1 MKIAVAS
8 HIALDTIQDMK
19 GRITES
25 LGGPACYCSLTARE
39 FKFKIQL
46 ATKVGKDFSQ
56 DSRLKLRNNGINIED
71 THITDSP
78 TTRFRIILKKESRE
92 LFLLS
97 KCSPITVE
105 DIKEIETDCWIVSP
119 IIDEIPYSVLKE
131 IVNDN
136 DNVEFVMLD
145 PQGYIRTTTPP
156 DGRISVLNDL
166 KMDISGISA
175 IKVDPQELSALTG
188 GRKGIEGMEFLQV
201 YKGVK
206 FVISTE
212 YRIVRLLYKKMHYWI
227 NLPEVD
233 TSYSTG
239 VGDILASAF
248 CCAYLKEKDPVWAI
262 CFGAGAVRAA
272 LETNLEGLD
281 KIPSK
286 SKMEQSASYYYNTLS
301 FQKI

>member
-8 HIALDTIQDMK
+8 HIALDTIQDTK

-39 FKFKIQL
+39 FKFKIEL
-46 ATKVGKDFSQ
+46 ATKVGKDFSE
-56 DSRLKLRNNGINIED
+56 DSRLMLHNNGINIED

-78 TTRFRIILKKESRE
+78 TTRFRIILKKESRD

-145 PQGYIRTTTPP
+145 PQGYIRTTTP
-156 DGRISVLNDL
+156 DGRISLLNDL
-166 KMDISGISA
+166 KLDISGISA

-188 GRKGIEGMEFLQV
+188 GRKGIEGMQYLQV
-201 YKGVK
+201 CKGVK
-206 FVISTE
+206 FVLSTE
-212 YRIVRLLYKKMHYWI
+212 YRIIRLLYDKMHYWI
-227 NLPEVD
+227 KLPEVD
-233 TSYSTG
+233 TAYSTG
-239 VGDILASAF
+239 IGDILSSAF

-272 LETNLEGLD
+272 LEANLEGLD

>member
-1 MKIAVAS
+1 MKITVVS

-19 GRITES
+19 GKITES

-39 FKFKIQL
+39 FKFKIEL

-56 DSRLKLRNNGINIED
+56 DSRLMLHNNGINIKD

-78 TTRFRIILKKESRE
+78 TTRFRIILKKESRD

-97 KCSPITVE
+97 KCSPITIE

-119 IIDEIPYSVLKE
+119 VIDEIPYSVLKE

-145 PQGYIRTTTPP
+145 PQGYIRTTTP
-156 DGRISVLNDL
+156 DGRISLLNDL
-166 KMDISGISA
+166 KLDISGISA
-175 IKVDPQELSALTG
+175 IKVDPEELSALTG
-188 GRKGIEGMEFLQV
+188 GRKGIEGMQFLQV

-206 FVISTE
+206 FVLSTE
-212 YRIVRLLYKKMHYWI
+212 YRIIRLLYDKMHYWI
-227 NLPEVD
+227 KLPEVD
-233 TSYSTG
+233 TAYSTG
-239 VGDILASAF
+239 IGDILSSAF

-272 LETNLEGLD
+272 LEANLEGLD

>member
-39 FKFKIQL
+39 FKFKVEL

-56 DSRLKLRNNGINIED
+56 DSRLMLHNKGINIED

-78 TTRFRIILKKESRE
+78 TTRFRIILKKESRD

-97 KCSPITVE
+97 KCSPITIE
-105 DIKEIETDCWIVSP
+105 DIKEIQTDCWIVSP
-119 IIDEIPYSVLKE
+119 VIDEIPYSVLEE

-145 PQGYIRTTTPP
+145 PQGYIRTTTP
-156 DGRISVLNDL
+156 DGRISLLNDL
-166 KMDISGISA
+166 KLDMSGISA

-188 GRKGIEGMEFLQV
+188 GRKGIEGMQFLQV
-201 YKGVK
+201 CKGVK
-206 FVISTE
+206 FVLSTE
-212 YRIVRLLYKKMHYWI
+212 YRIIHLLYDKMHYWI
-227 NLPEVD
+227 KLPEVE
-233 TSYSTG
+233 TAYSTG
-239 VGDILASAF
+239 IGDILSSAF

-272 LETNLEGLD
+272 LEANLEGLD

>member
-39 FKFKIQL
+39 FKFKIEL

-56 DSRLKLRNNGINIED
+56 DNRIMLHNNGINIED

-78 TTRFRIILKKESRE
+78 TTRFRIILKKESRD

-97 KCSPITVE
+97 KCSPITIE

-136 DNVEFVMLD
+136 NNVEFVMLD
-145 PQGYIRTTTPP
+145 PQGYIRTTTP
-156 DGRISVLNDL
+156 DGRISLLNDL
-166 KMDISGISA
+166 KLDISGISA

-188 GRKGIEGMEFLQV
+188 GRKGIEGMQYLQV
-201 YKGVK
+201 CKGVK
-206 FVISTE
+206 FVLSTE
-212 YRIVRLLYKKMHYWI
+212 YRIIRLLYDKMHYWI
-227 NLPEVD
+227 KLPEVD
-233 TSYSTG
+233 TAYSTG
-239 VGDILASAF
+239 IGDILASAF

-272 LETNLEGLD
+272 LEANLEGLD

-286 SKMEQSASYYYNTLS
+286 SNMEQSASYYYNTLS

>member
-1 MKIAVAS
+1 
-8 HIALDTIQDMK
+8 MK
-19 GRITES
+19 GKITES

-39 FKFKIQL
+39 FKFKIEL

-56 DSRLKLRNNGINIED
+56 DSRLMLHNNGINIKD

-78 TTRFRIILKKESRE
+78 TTRFRIILKKESRD

-97 KCSPITVE
+97 KCSPITIE

-119 IIDEIPYSVLKE
+119 VIDEIPYSVLKE

-145 PQGYIRTTTPP
+145 PQGYIRTTTP
-156 DGRISVLNDL
+156 DGRISLLNDL
-166 KMDISGISA
+166 KLDISGISA
-175 IKVDPQELSALTG
+175 IKVDPEELSALTG
-188 GRKGIEGMEFLQV
+188 GRKGIEGMQFLQV

-206 FVISTE
+206 FVLSTE
-212 YRIVRLLYKKMHYWI
+212 YRIIRLLYDKMHYWI
-227 NLPEVD
+227 KLPEVD
-233 TSYSTG
+233 TAYSTG
-239 VGDILASAF
+239 IGDILSSAF

-272 LETNLEGLD
+272 LEANLEGLD

>member
-8 HIALDTIQDMK
+8 HITLDTIQDMK

-39 FKFKIQL
+39 FKFKIEL
-46 ATKVGKDFSQ
+46 ATKVGKDFSE
-56 DSRLKLRNNGINIED
+56 DSRLKLRNNGMNIKD

-97 KCSPITVE
+97 KCSPLTID

-119 IIDEIPYSVLKE
+119 VIDEIPYSVLKE

-145 PQGYIRTTTPP
+145 PQGYIRTTTP
-156 DGRISVLNDL
+156 DGRISILNDL
-166 KMDISGISA
+166 RMDISGISA
-175 IKVDPQELSALTG
+175 IKVDPQELFALTG
-188 GRKGIEGMEFLQV
+188 GRKGIEGMQFLQV
-201 YKGVK
+201 CKGIK

-212 YRIVRLLYKKMHYWI
+212 YRIIHLLHDKMHYWI
-227 NLPEVD
+227 KLPHVD
-233 TSYSTG
+233 TPYTTG
-239 VGDILASAF
+239 IGDILSSAF

-286 SKMEQSASYYYNTLS
+286 SKMEQSASYYYNTIS

>member
-39 FKFKIQL
+39 FKFKIEL

-56 DSRLKLRNNGINIED
+56 DSRIMLRNNGISIKD
-71 THITDSP
+71 TQITDSP
-78 TTRFRIILKKESRE
+78 TTRFRIVLKKESRD

-97 KCSPITVE
+97 KSSPITIE
-105 DIKEIETDCWIVSP
+105 DIKEIKTDCWIVSP
-119 IIDEIPYSVLKE
+119 VIDELPYSVVKE

-136 DNVEFVMLD
+136 NNVEFVMLD
-145 PQGYIRTTTPP
+145 PQGYIRTTNS
-156 DGRISVLNDL
+156 DGRISLLSDL

-175 IKVDPQELSALTG
+175 IKVDPQELSALAS
-188 GRKGIEGMEFLQV
+188 GRKGIEGMQFLQV
-201 YKGVK
+201 CKGVK

-212 YRIVRLLYKKMHYWI
+212 YRIVRLLYNKMHYWI

-233 TSYSTG
+233 TPYSTG
-239 VGDILASAF
+239 IGDILSSAF

-272 LETNLEGLD
+272 LETNLEGID

>member
-8 HIALDTIQDMK
+8 HIALDTIQDTK

-39 FKFKIQL
+39 FKFKIEL

-56 DSRLKLRNNGINIED
+56 DSRLMLHNNGINIED

-78 TTRFRIILKKESRE
+78 TTRFRIILKKESRD

-145 PQGYIRTTTPP
+145 PQGYIRTTTP
-156 DGRISVLNDL
+156 DGRISLLNDL

-188 GRKGIEGMEFLQV
+188 GRKGIEGMQFLQV

-212 YRIVRLLYKKMHYWI
+212 YRIVRLLYNKMHYWI

>member
-39 FKFKIQL
+39 FKFKVEL

-56 DSRLKLRNNGINIED
+56 DSRLMLHNNGINIED

-78 TTRFRIILKKESRE
+78 TTRFRIILKKESRD

-97 KCSPITVE
+97 KCSPITIE
-105 DIKEIETDCWIVSP
+105 DIKEIQTDCWIVSP
-119 IIDEIPYSVLKE
+119 VIDEIPYSVLEE

-145 PQGYIRTTTPP
+145 PQGYIRTTTP
-156 DGRISVLNDL
+156 DGQISLLNDL
-166 KMDISGISA
+166 KLDMSGISA

-188 GRKGIEGMEFLQV
+188 GRKGIEGMQFLQV
-201 YKGVK
+201 CKGVK
-206 FVISTE
+206 FVLSTE
-212 YRIVRLLYKKMHYWI
+212 YRIIRLLYDKMHYWI
-227 NLPEVD
+227 KLPEVE
-233 TSYSTG
+233 TAYSTG
-239 VGDILASAF
+239 IGDILSSAF

-272 LETNLEGLD
+272 LEANLEGLD

>member
-56 DSRLKLRNNGINIED
+56 DSRLMLHNNGINIED

-78 TTRFRIILKKESRE
+78 TTRFRIILKKETRD

-97 KCSPITVE
+97 KCSPITIE

-119 IIDEIPYSVLKE
+119 VIDEIPYSVLKE

-136 DNVEFVMLD
+136 DSVEFVMLD
-145 PQGYIRTTTPP
+145 PQGYIRTTTP
-156 DGRISVLNDL
+156 DGRISLLNDL
-166 KMDISGISA
+166 KLDISGITA
-175 IKVDPQELSALTG
+175 IKVDPQELSAITG
-188 GRKGIEGMEFLQV
+188 GRKGLEGMQFLQV
-201 YKGVK
+201 CKGVK
-206 FVISTE
+206 FVLSTE
-212 YRIVRLLYKKMHYWI
+212 YRIIRLLYEKMHYWI
-227 NLPEVD
+227 KLPEVD
-233 TSYSTG
+233 TAYSTG
-239 VGDILASAF
+239 IGDILSSAF

-272 LETNLEGLD
+272 LEANLEGLD

>member
-56 DSRLKLRNNGINIED
+56 DSRLMLHNNGINIED

-78 TTRFRIILKKESRE
+78 TTRFRIILKKESRD

-97 KCSPITVE
+97 KCSPITIE

-119 IIDEIPYSVLKE
+119 VIDEIPYSVLKE

-136 DNVEFVMLD
+136 DSVEFVMLD
-145 PQGYIRTTTPP
+145 PQGYIRTTTP
-156 DGRISVLNDL
+156 DGRISLLNDL
-166 KMDISGISA
+166 KLDISGITA
-175 IKVDPQELSALTG
+175 IKVDPQELSAITG
-188 GRKGIEGMEFLQV
+188 GRKGLEGMQFLQV
-201 YKGVK
+201 CKGVK
-206 FVISTE
+206 FVLSTE
-212 YRIVRLLYKKMHYWI
+212 YRIIRLLYEKMHYWI
-227 NLPEVD
+227 KLPEVD
-233 TSYSTG
+233 TAYSTG
-239 VGDILASAF
+239 IGDILSSAF

-272 LETNLEGLD
+272 LETNLEGID

>member
-8 HIALDTIQDMK
+8 HIALDTIQDTK

-39 FKFKIQL
+39 FKFKIEL

-56 DSRLKLRNNGINIED
+56 DSRLMLHNNGINIED

-78 TTRFRIILKKESRE
+78 TTRFRIILKKESRD

-119 IIDEIPYSVLKE
+119 IIDEIPYSVLTE

-145 PQGYIRTTTPP
+145 PQGYIRTTTP
-156 DGRISVLNDL
+156 DGRISLLNDL
-166 KMDISGISA
+166 KLDISGISA

-188 GRKGIEGMEFLQV
+188 GRKGIEGMQYLQV
-201 YKGVK
+201 CKGVK
-206 FVISTE
+206 FVLSTE
-212 YRIVRLLYKKMHYWI
+212 YRIIRLLYDKMHYWI
-227 NLPEVD
+227 KLPEVD
-233 TSYSTG
+233 TAYSTG
-239 VGDILASAF
+239 IGDILSSAF

-272 LETNLEGLD
+272 LETNLEGID

>member
-39 FKFKIQL
+39 FKFKVEL

-56 DSRLKLRNNGINIED
+56 DSRLMLHNKGINIED

-78 TTRFRIILKKESRE
+78 TTRFRIILKKESRD

-97 KCSPITVE
+97 KCSPITIE
-105 DIKEIETDCWIVSP
+105 DIKEIQTDCWIVSP
-119 IIDEIPYSVLKE
+119 VIDEIPYSVLEE

-145 PQGYIRTTTPP
+145 PQGYIRTTTP
-156 DGRISVLNDL
+156 DGQISLLNDL
-166 KMDISGISA
+166 KLDMSGISA

-188 GRKGIEGMEFLQV
+188 GRKGIEGMQFLQV
-201 YKGVK
+201 CKGVK
-206 FVISTE
+206 FVLSTE
-212 YRIVRLLYKKMHYWI
+212 YRIIHLLYDKMHYWI
-227 NLPEVD
+227 KLPEVE
-233 TSYSTG
+233 TAYSTG
-239 VGDILASAF
+239 IGDILSSAF

-272 LETNLEGLD
+272 LEANLEGLD

>member
-8 HIALDTIQDMK
+8 HIALDTIQDTK

-39 FKFKIQL
+39 FKFKIEL

-56 DSRLKLRNNGINIED
+56 DSRLMLHNNGINIED

-78 TTRFRIILKKESRE
+78 TTRFRIILKKESRD

-136 DNVEFVMLD
+136 NNVEFVMLD
-145 PQGYIRTTTPP
+145 PQGYIRTTAP
-156 DGRISVLNDL
+156 DGRISLLNDL

-188 GRKGIEGMEFLQV
+188 GRKGIEGMQFLQV

-212 YRIVRLLYKKMHYWI
+212 YRIVHLLYNKMHYWI

-233 TSYSTG
+233 TPYSTG

-281 KIPSK
+281 KVPSK

>member
-39 FKFKIQL
+39 FKFKVEL

-56 DSRLKLRNNGINIED
+56 DSRLMLHNNGINIED

-78 TTRFRIILKKESRE
+78 TTRFRIILKKESRD

-97 KCSPITVE
+97 KCSPITIE
-105 DIKEIETDCWIVSP
+105 DIKEIQTDCWIVSP
-119 IIDEIPYSVLKE
+119 VIDEIPYSVLEE

-145 PQGYIRTTTPP
+145 PQGYIRTTAP
-156 DGRISVLNDL
+156 DGRISLLNDL

-188 GRKGIEGMEFLQV
+188 GRKGIEGMQFLQV

-206 FVISTE
+206 FVLSTE
-212 YRIVRLLYKKMHYWI
+212 YRIIHLLYDKMHYWI
-227 NLPEVD
+227 KLPEVE
-233 TSYSTG
+233 TAYSTG
-239 VGDILASAF
+239 IGDILSSAF

>member
-19 GRITES
+19 GRVTES

-71 THITDSP
+71 THITGSP

-97 KCSPITVE
+97 KCSPLTID

-119 IIDEIPYSVLKE
+119 VIDEVAYSVLKE

-145 PQGYIRTTTPP
+145 PQGYIRTTTP
-156 DGRISVLNDL
+156 DGRISLLNDL
-166 KMDISGISA
+166 KLDISGISA
-175 IKVDPQELSALTG
+175 IKVDPEELSALTG
-188 GRKGIEGMEFLQV
+188 GRKGIEGMQFLQV

-206 FVISTE
+206 FVLSTE
-212 YRIVRLLYKKMHYWI
+212 YRIIRLLYDKMHYWI
-227 NLPEVD
+227 KLPEVD
-233 TSYSTG
+233 TTYSTG
-239 VGDILASAF
+239 IGDILSSAF

>member
-19 GRITES
+19 GKITES

-39 FKFKIQL
+39 FKFKIEL

-56 DSRLKLRNNGINIED
+56 DSRLMLHNNGINIKD

-78 TTRFRIILKKESRE
+78 TTRFRIILKKESRD

-97 KCSPITVE
+97 KCSPITIE

-119 IIDEIPYSVLKE
+119 VIDEIPYSVLKE

-145 PQGYIRTTTPP
+145 PQGYIRTTTP
-156 DGRISVLNDL
+156 DGRISLLNDL
-166 KMDISGISA
+166 KLDISGISA
-175 IKVDPQELSALTG
+175 IKVDPEELSALTG
-188 GRKGIEGMEFLQV
+188 GRKGIEGMQFLQV

-206 FVISTE
+206 FVLSTE
-212 YRIVRLLYKKMHYWI
+212 YRIIRLLYDKMHYWI
-227 NLPEVD
+227 KLPEVE
-233 TSYSTG
+233 TAYSTG
-239 VGDILASAF
+239 IGDILSSAF

-272 LETNLEGLD
+272 LEANLEGLD

>member
-19 GRITES
+19 GKITES

-39 FKFKIQL
+39 FKFKIEL

-56 DSRLKLRNNGINIED
+56 DSRLMLHNNGINIKD

-78 TTRFRIILKKESRE
+78 TTRFRIILKKESRD

-97 KCSPITVE
+97 KCSPITIE

-119 IIDEIPYSVLKE
+119 VIDEIPYSVLKE
-131 IVNDN
+131 IVNDS

-145 PQGYIRTTTPP
+145 PQGYIRTTTP
-156 DGRISVLNDL
+156 DGRISLLNDL
-166 KMDISGISA
+166 KLDISGISA
-175 IKVDPQELSALTG
+175 IKVDPEELSALTG
-188 GRKGIEGMEFLQV
+188 GRKGIEGMQFLQV

-206 FVISTE
+206 FVLSTE
-212 YRIVRLLYKKMHYWI
+212 YRIIRLLYDKMHYWI
-227 NLPEVD
+227 KLPEVE
-233 TSYSTG
+233 TAYSTG
-239 VGDILASAF
+239 IGDILSSAF

-272 LETNLEGLD
+272 LEANLEGLD

>member
-39 FKFKIQL
+39 FKFKIEL

-56 DSRLKLRNNGINIED
+56 DSRIMLHNNGINIKD

-78 TTRFRIILKKESRE
+78 TTRFRIILKKESRD

-97 KCSPITVE
+97 KCSPITIE

-145 PQGYIRTTTPP
+145 PQGYIRTTTP
-156 DGRISVLNDL
+156 DGRISLLNDL
-166 KMDISGISA
+166 KLDISGISA

-188 GRKGIEGMEFLQV
+188 GRKGIEGMQYLQV
-201 YKGVK
+201 CKGVK
-206 FVISTE
+206 FVLSTE
-212 YRIVRLLYKKMHYWI
+212 YRIIRLLYDKMHYWI
-227 NLPEVD
+227 KLPEVD
-233 TSYSTG
+233 TAYSTG
-239 VGDILASAF
+239 IGDILASAF

-272 LETNLEGLD
+272 LEANLEGLD

-286 SKMEQSASYYYNTLS
+286 SNMEQSASYYYNTLS

>member
-8 HIALDTIQDMK
+8 HIALDTIEDTK

-39 FKFKIQL
+39 FKFKIEL

-71 THITDSP
+71 THITGSP
-78 TTRFRIILKKESRE
+78 TTRFRIILKKESRD

-145 PQGYIRTTTPP
+145 PQGYIRTTTP
-156 DGRISVLNDL
+156 DGRISLLNDL

-188 GRKGIEGMEFLQV
+188 GRKGIEGMQFLQV

-212 YRIVRLLYKKMHYWI
+212 YRIVRLLYNKMHYWI

>member
-8 HIALDTIQDMK
+8 HIALDTIQDTK

-39 FKFKIQL
+39 FKFKIEL

-56 DSRLKLRNNGINIED
+56 DSRLMLHNNGINIED

-78 TTRFRIILKKESRE
+78 TTRFRIILKKESRD

-145 PQGYIRTTTPP
+145 PQGYIRTTAP
-156 DGRISVLNDL
+156 DGRISLLNDL

-188 GRKGIEGMEFLQV
+188 GRKGIEGMQYLQV
-201 YKGVK
+201 CKGVK
-206 FVISTE
+206 FVLSTE
-212 YRIVRLLYKKMHYWI
+212 YRIIRLLYDKMHYWI
-227 NLPEVD
+227 KLPEVD
-233 TSYSTG
+233 TAYSTG
-239 VGDILASAF
+239 IGDILASAF

>member
-25 LGGPACYCSLTARE
+25 LGGPACYCSLTARQ
-39 FKFKIQL
+39 FKFKVEI
-46 ATKVGKDFSQ
+46 ATKVGRDFSQ
-56 DSRLKLRNNGINIED
+56 DSRLMLRNNGIIIKD

-78 TTRFRIILKKESRE
+78 TTRFRIVLKKESRD

-97 KCSPITVE
+97 KSSPITIE
-105 DIKEIETDCWIVSP
+105 DIKEIKTDCWIVSP
-119 IIDEIPYSVLKE
+119 VIDELPYSVVKE

-136 DNVEFVMLD
+136 NNVEFVMLD
-145 PQGYIRTTTPP
+145 PQGYIRTTTS
-156 DGRISVLNDL
+156 DGRISLLSDL

-175 IKVDPQELSALTG
+175 IKVDPQELSALAG
-188 GRKGIEGMEFLQV
+188 GRKGIEGMQFLQV
-201 YKGVK
+201 CKGVK

-212 YRIVRLLYKKMHYWI
+212 YRIVRLLYNKMHYWI
-227 NLPEVD
+227 NLPDVD
-233 TSYSTG
+233 TPYSTG
-239 VGDILASAF
+239 IGDILSSAF

-272 LETNLEGLD
+272 LETNLEGID

>member
-8 HIALDTIQDMK
+8 HIALDTIQDTK

-39 FKFKIQL
+39 FKFKIEL

-56 DSRLKLRNNGINIED
+56 DSRLMLHNNGINIED

-78 TTRFRIILKKESRE
+78 TTRFRIILKKESRD

-145 PQGYIRTTTPP
+145 PQGYIRTTTP
-156 DGRISVLNDL
+156 DGRISLLNDL
-166 KMDISGISA
+166 KLDISGISA

-188 GRKGIEGMEFLQV
+188 GRKGIEGMQYLQV
-201 YKGVK
+201 CKGVK
-206 FVISTE
+206 FVLSTE
-212 YRIVRLLYKKMHYWI
+212 YRIIRLLYDKMHYWI
-227 NLPEVD
+227 KLPEVD
-233 TSYSTG
+233 TAYSTG
-239 VGDILASAF
+239 IGDILASAF

-272 LETNLEGLD
+272 LEANLEGLD

>member
-8 HIALDTIQDMK
+8 HIALDTIQDTK

-39 FKFKIQL
+39 FKFKVEL

-56 DSRLKLRNNGINIED
+56 DSRLMLHNNGINIED

-78 TTRFRIILKKESRE
+78 TTRFRIILKKESRD

-145 PQGYIRTTTPP
+145 PQGYIRTTAP
-156 DGRISVLNDL
+156 DGRISLLNDL

-188 GRKGIEGMEFLQV
+188 GRKGIEGMQFLQV

-212 YRIVRLLYKKMHYWI
+212 YRIVRLLYNKMHYWI

-239 VGDILASAF
+239 IGDILSSAF

>member
-8 HIALDTIQDMK
+8 HIALDTIQDTK

-39 FKFKIQL
+39 FKFKIEL

-56 DSRLKLRNNGINIED
+56 DSRLMLHNNGINIED

-78 TTRFRIILKKESRE
+78 TTRFRIILKKESRD

-136 DNVEFVMLD
+136 NNVEFVMLD
-145 PQGYIRTTTPP
+145 PQGYIRTTAP
-156 DGRISVLNDL
+156 DGRISLLNDL

-188 GRKGIEGMEFLQV
+188 GRKGIEGMQFLQV

-212 YRIVRLLYKKMHYWI
+212 YRLVRLLYKKMHYWI

>member
-39 FKFKIQL
+39 FKFKIEL

-56 DSRLKLRNNGINIED
+56 DSRLMLHNNGINIED

-78 TTRFRIILKKESRE
+78 TTRFRIILKKESRD

-97 KCSPITVE
+97 KCSPITIE

-119 IIDEIPYSVLKE
+119 VIDEIPYSVLKE

-145 PQGYIRTTTPP
+145 PQGYIRTTTP
-156 DGRISVLNDL
+156 DGRISLLNDL
-166 KMDISGISA
+166 KLDISGISA
-175 IKVDPQELSALTG
+175 IKVDPQELYALTG
-188 GRKGIEGMEFLQV
+188 GRKGIEGMQFLQV
-201 YKGVK
+201 CKGVK
-206 FVISTE
+206 FVLSTE
-212 YRIVRLLYKKMHYWI
+212 YRIIHLLYDKMHYWI
-227 NLPEVD
+227 KLPEVD
-233 TSYSTG
+233 TAYSTG
-239 VGDILASAF
+239 IGDILSSAF

-262 CFGAGAVRAA
+262 CFGAGAVRAS

>member
-8 HIALDTIQDMK
+8 HIALDTIQDTK

-39 FKFKIQL
+39 FKFKIEL

-56 DSRLKLRNNGINIED
+56 DSRLMLHNNGINIED

-78 TTRFRIILKKESRE
+78 TTRFRIILKKESRD

-145 PQGYIRTTTPP
+145 PQGYIRTTAP
-156 DGRISVLNDL
+156 DGRISLLNDL

-188 GRKGIEGMEFLQV
+188 GRKGIEGMQYLQV
-201 YKGVK
+201 CKGVK
-206 FVISTE
+206 FVLSTE
-212 YRIVRLLYKKMHYWI
+212 YRIIRLLYDKMHYWI
-227 NLPEVD
+227 KLPEVD
-233 TSYSTG
+233 TAYSTG
-239 VGDILASAF
+239 IGDILASAF

-272 LETNLEGLD
+272 LEANLEGLD

-286 SKMEQSASYYYNTLS
+286 SKMVQSASYYYNTLS